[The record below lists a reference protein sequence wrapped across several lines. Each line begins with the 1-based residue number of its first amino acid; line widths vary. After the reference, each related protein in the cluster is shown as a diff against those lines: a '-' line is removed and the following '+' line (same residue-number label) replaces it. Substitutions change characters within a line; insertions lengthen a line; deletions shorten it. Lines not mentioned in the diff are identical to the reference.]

1 MLLLNFIELHY
12 DTTGVAVTVNI
23 NRIISYERGPG
34 RSYTDLLME
43 REGMT
48 VRETPA
54 EISQLIIAA
63 QQVSRTL

>member
-12 DTTGVAVTVNI
+12 DTTGVAVVVNI
-23 NRIISYERGPG
+23 NKIISYERIAG
-34 RSYTDLLME
+34 RNYTDLLME

-54 EISQLIIAA
+54 EISQLITAA
-63 QQVSRTL
+63 QQLGRTS